1 MHFSSASSKNSL
13 ARAVSVTG
21 IKTILRSVLLSLL
34 LTACATT
41 PRMDAPINNDWG
53 QRQQVLESMTLWEFT
68 GRIGVRD
75 DKESHSSRVRWQQR
89 GEDYVINLWGT
100 LNAGA
105 TEITG
110 TPGRVVLQQE
120 GKDALTASTP
130 EQLVYEQLGYELPV
144 AQLSYWIKGIPAPGA
159 SSEPAFD
166 IDNRLISLQQSGWQ
180 VEYLG
185 YTSYATESLPTR
197 IRIQKSPL
205 RLDFVRLDWTLLQ

>member
-1 MHFSSASSKNSL
+1 MS
-13 ARAVSVTG
+13 
-21 IKTILRSVLLSLL
+21 TIRTITTLL
-34 LTACATT
+34 LPLLLASCATS
-41 PRMDAPINNDWG
+41 PRMDAPINDDWV
-53 QRQQVLESMTLWEFT
+53 QRQEVLEAMTLWEFT

-75 DKESHSSRVRWQQR
+75 DRESHSSRIRWQQR
-89 GEDYVINLWGT
+89 GDDYVINLWGT

-110 TPGRVVLQQE
+110 EPGRVVLQQE
-120 GKDALTASTP
+120 GKDPLTADTP

-144 AQLSYWIKGIPAPGA
+144 AQLSYWVKGIPAPGA

-185 YTSYATESLPTR
+185 YTNYETESLPTR
-197 IRIQKSPL
+197 IRIHKSPL

>member
-1 MHFSSASSKNSL
+1 MSTNRLISTFLLPLML
-13 ARAVSVTG
+13 A
-21 IKTILRSVLLSLL
+21 
-34 LTACATT
+34 ACATS
-41 PRMDAPINNDWG
+41 PRMDAPINDDWA
-53 QRQQVLESMTLWEFT
+53 QRMEVLEAMTLWEFT

-75 DKESHSSRVRWQQR
+75 DRESHSSRIRWQQR
-89 GEDYVINLWGT
+89 GDDYIINLWGT

-110 TPGRVVLQQE
+110 EPGRVVLQQE
-120 GKDALTASTP
+120 GKDPLIADTP

-159 SSEPAFD
+159 SSETAFD

-185 YTSYATESLPTR
+185 YTNYETESLPTR

>member
-1 MHFSSASSKNSL
+1 MS
-13 ARAVSVTG
+13 
-21 IKTILRSVLLSLL
+21 TIRTITTLLLPLL
-34 LTACATT
+34 LTACATS
-41 PRMDAPINNDWG
+41 PRMDAPINDDWV
-53 QRQQVLESMTLWEFT
+53 QRQEVLEAMTLWEFT

-75 DKESHSSRVRWQQR
+75 DRESHSSRIRWQQR
-89 GEDYVINLWGT
+89 GDDYVINLWGT

-110 TPGRVVLQQE
+110 EPGRVVLQQE
-120 GKDALTASTP
+120 GKDPLTADTP

-144 AQLSYWIKGIPAPGA
+144 AQLSYWVKGIPAPGA

-180 VEYLG
+180 VEDLG
-185 YTSYATESLPTR
+185 YTNYETESLPTR
-197 IRIQKSPL
+197 IRIHKSPL